1 MTGSVHE
8 AHFAGFSVC
17 LLGSLEV
24 RSNGH
29 LITLRTRSEK
39 WLLALL
45 VLQNGREVEREWLSG
60 ILWPDSVES
69 QALYNLRRELGY
81 LKADLGQES
90 VRLQT
95 TFRTLL
101 LDLQQGFCDVMA
113 FDAAMRRKDIAALQA
128 AVGLYRGPLLQ
139 DCQEEWAHLER
150 IQREQAYLSALDT
163 LATDALTRQEWSEAS
178 RYTRLLIAADPL
190 QEGAHRT
197 LMDALAQSGNH
208 PAATQVYRDLRL
220 RLREVLNA
228 EPDADTQAL
237 YERIR
242 HEARQ
247 QALSLPRQSA
257 IQRPPSPP
265 PAPSV
270 PAAASALPPL
280 PRPITRLIGR
290 EEALA
295 EALPLLHTSRLLT
308 LTGAGG
314 VGKTRLALEIAHT
327 AAPEYADGVAFADLS
342 PLTDPSLVLQTLAG
356 ACNIREAAGTP
367 LQTTLMATLQT
378 QRLLLL
384 VDNCE
389 HLLNAIAP
397 LLHSLLQHCPGLSVL
412 ATSRQ
417 SLGLTG
423 EVLWRVPSLSIP
435 PQTPATLGN
444 KRAKQDNS
452 GLLEYPAVQLFVE
465 RVHQTNPEF
474 RFTPANLPII
484 ARICQ
489 RLDGIPLALELAAG
503 RVRALSVEQIAERL
517 QDRFKLLTGGNR
529 AALPRQQTL
538 RALIDWSYTL
548 LEEEEKRL
556 LIYLSV
562 FPGGW
567 TLEAAESICAG
578 ESIEDWEV
586 LDLLTSLVDKSL
598 VVIEEQ
604 SGEVRYRMLET
615 IRQFAQEQWDPEGT
629 ERIEVMRKLCNH
641 YSAFSSNFYQ
651 NRRKA
656 DGADWLRRAGIELEN
671 LRTVLDFCTQ
681 DAPSWLQGLRIGAN
695 LGYFWD
701 VCGLFSEGRRH
712 LESFL
717 ASPQEQKP
725 IPERFGALNTLGFL
739 AREQGDYIAA
749 RKYTE
754 ESLEVAQELNDLKS
768 VAFALGHLGSLY
780 YYLGENDR
788 AIDYFRREQEI
799 YEKIGTPLDRASNL
813 HNIALVFYQQ
823 ENYAEARNRLER
835 ALAINRQH
843 ENRQWEMYNLL
854 ILSRCALGLQ
864 DELGAEDYLH
874 QTLAL
879 SQELDSRNVMA
890 MVWQDLGW
898 IVLKRGK
905 AAEAEALFLQC
916 LPIFQES
923 GKRDSLGMLFL
934 YMSEA
939 ALQQAQ
945 WENGLQFFLTA
956 EAVYAELGG
965 FHSAG
970 KQNQRD
976 ELQARF
982 SDHLSVEALARA
994 QEQTSSL
1001 TLDERI
1007 ARILENAPNG

>member
-1 MTGSVHE
+1 MSIRSLFFSVRNPSARSQESLMTGSVHE

-548 LEEEEKRL
+548 LEAGEKQL
-556 LIYLSV
+556 LACLSV
-562 FPGGW
+562 FSGGW
-567 TLEAAESICAG
+567 TLEAAESVCAG
-578 ESIEDWEV
+578 EGLEDWEV
-586 LDLLTSLVDKSL
+586 LDLLASLVDKSL
-598 VVIEEQ
+598 AVKEEQ
-604 SGEVRYRMLET
+604 SGTVRYRMLET
-615 IRQFAQEQWDPEGT
+615 IRQYSQEQLEQEAT
-629 ERIEVMRKLCNH
+629 ARIETMQRMRDYFTSFVEEL
-641 YSAFSSNFYQ
+641 Y
-651 NRRKA
+651 NRQFKA
-656 DGADWLRRAGIELEN
+656 DGAHWMAQAKLEIDN
-671 LRTVLDFCTQ
+671 LRAVLDYCTQ
-681 DAPSWLQGLRIGAN
+681 DASSLPQGLQIAGMLR
-695 LGYFWD
+695 LFWQIRGF
-701 VCGLFSEGRRH
+701 VSEGR
-712 LESFL
+712 
-717 ASPQEQKP
+717 Q
-725 IPERFGALNTLGFL
+725 
-739 AREQGDYIAA
+739 
-749 RKYTE
+749 
-754 ESLEVAQELNDLKS
+754 
-768 VAFALGHLGSLY
+768 
-780 YYLGENDR
+780 
-788 AIDYFRREQEI
+788 
-799 YEKIGTPLDRASNL
+799 
-813 HNIALVFYQQ
+813 
-823 ENYAEARNRLER
+823 RLER
-835 ALAINRQH
+835 LFEADQLKQPSRQ
-843 ENRQWEMYNLL
+843 RFDAV
-854 ILSRCALGLQ
+854 S
-864 DELGAEDYLH
+864 
-874 QTLAL
+874 
-879 SQELDSRNVMA
+879 
-890 MVWQDLGW
+890 
-898 IVLKRGK
+898 
-905 AAEAEALFLQC
+905 AAC
-916 LPIFQES
+916 
-923 GKRDSLGMLFL
+923 
-934 YMSEA
+934 
-939 ALQQAQ
+939 
-945 WENGLQFFLTA
+945 N
-956 EAVYAELGG
+956 
-965 FHSAG
+965 
-970 KQNQRD
+970 
-976 ELQARF
+976 
-982 SDHLSVEALARA
+982 LARA
-994 QEQTSSL
+994 QGDFASARRYIQEELEIAQALDDQDRISVALGHMASL
-1001 TLDERI
+1001 HYQLGELDR
-1007 ARILENAPNG
+1007 AM